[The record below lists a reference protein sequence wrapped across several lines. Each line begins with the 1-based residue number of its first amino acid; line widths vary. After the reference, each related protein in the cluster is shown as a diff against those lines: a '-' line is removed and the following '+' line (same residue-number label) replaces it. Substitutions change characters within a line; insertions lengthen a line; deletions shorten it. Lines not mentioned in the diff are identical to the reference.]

1 MLQALARN
9 SAREMPALR
18 YLALGF
24 IYLAVY
30 VVLDWL
36 SFVDPLGAFGV
47 TPWNPTTGASIAL
60 VLAFGRAF
68 IPWLFI
74 APLLADGLLRHF
86 PLPIHTEIGVVVTL
100 GGTYTA
106 ATWLLTRAGAEF
118 SRGLQSK
125 RDLIWLLG
133 TAAVAALVAATGCV
147 LLLAL
152 TSIIGVEQITR
163 GILEWWVGDMIGIT
177 VMTPFLLIL
186 LSGRRIFPPTPEL
199 ALPFVLM
206 LGALVLIFGSAD
218 SNRSQLFYLLFLPV
232 IWIAVRFGLEA
243 VTGALVIA
251 QVLLII
257 AIQLSAHS
265 DLSITALQILM
276 LVLALTGLIVG
287 MLVTEQRNTQREL
300 WLYREALARVSRVG
314 TLGALTAAIAHE
326 INQPLAAIG
335 NYARVGRQA
344 LKREPFDHAAV
355 ARTTEQIIEQVD
367 RAASVIH
374 WLREFIG
381 SGASRPEVVSV
392 NELIRRPES
401 ACRADLDEH
410 GIRLETL
417 ISRDLPSVMVDRLQI
432 EQVITNI
439 VKNAAEAIAG
449 VGAGDGLIQIEAD
462 MEGDKFIV
470 ISIIDNGPGFEP
482 ILLERP
488 ISPFT
493 TTKTEGMGLG
503 LSLSRSIIESHGGR
517 MTLGG
522 NGAGARVSFTLPAAR
537 TLPSGA
543 II

>member
-1 MLQALARN
+1 MLQAIARN
-9 SAREMPALR
+9 NTREMPAPR
-18 YLALGF
+18 YLAFGF

-47 TPWNPTTGASIAL
+47 TPWNPTTGVSIAL

-86 PLPIHTEIGVVVTL
+86 PLPLDAEIPVIATL

-106 ATWLLTRAGAEF
+106 ATWLLTRADSNF
-118 SRGLQSK
+118 SQELQSK
-125 RDLIWLLG
+125 HDLIWLLG
-133 TAAVAALVAATGCV
+133 TAAVAAVVAATGCV
-147 LLLAL
+147 TLLAL
-152 TSIIGVEQITR
+152 LSIIRTEQIPR

-177 VMTPFLLIL
+177 VMTPFLLLL
-186 LSGRRIFPPTPEL
+186 LSGRRIFPKTPEL
-199 ALPFVLM
+199 LLPFVLM
-206 LGALVLIFGSAD
+206 LGALFLIFGSAD
-218 SNRSQLFYLLFLPV
+218 TNRSQLFYLLFLPV

-243 VTGALVIA
+243 VTGALVVT
-251 QVLLII
+251 QVLLIV
-257 AIQLSAHS
+257 AIQISGHG

-300 WLYREALARVSRVG
+300 WMHREALGRASRVG
-314 TLGALTAAIAHE
+314 TLGALAAAIAHE

-344 LKREPFDHAAV
+344 LKREPVDHAAA
-355 ARTTEQIIEQVD
+355 ARTSEQIIEQVD
-367 RAASVIH
+367 RAAAVIR
-374 WLREFIG
+374 WLRDFIG
-381 SGASRPEVVSV
+381 AGASRLEEVSV
-392 NELIRRPES
+392 NELIRRPKS
-401 ACRADLDEH
+401 VCRAELEEH

-417 ISRDLPSVMVDRLQI
+417 ISRELPSVMVDRLQV
-432 EQVITNI
+432 EQVVINI
-439 VKNAAEAIAG
+439 VKNAAEAIAS
-449 VGAGDGLIQIEAD
+449 VDSDGGRIRIEAD
-462 MEGDKFIV
+462 REGSSFVV
-470 ISIIDNGPGFEP
+470 ISIRDNGPGFEP
-482 ILLERP
+482 VFLERP

-493 TTKTEGMGLG
+493 TTKTGGMGLG

-522 NGAGARVSFTLPAAR
+522 SGAGARVSFTLPVTMA
-537 TLPSGA
+537 PSQSVVT
-543 II
+543 

>member
-1 MLQALARN
+1 MPQALART
-9 SAREMPALR
+9 STRELPAPR

-24 IYLAVY
+24 IYLAIY

-47 TPWNPTTGASIAL
+47 TPWNPTTGVSIAL

-86 PLPIHTEIGVVVTL
+86 PLPIDAEIGVVGTL

-133 TAAVAALVAATGCV
+133 MAAVAAMVAATGCV

-152 TSIIGVEQITR
+152 MSIIRVDQIAR
-163 GILEWWVGDMIGIT
+163 GIQEWWVGDMIGIT
-177 VMTPFLLIL
+177 VMTPFLLVL
-186 LSGRRIFPPTPEL
+186 LSGRRIFPQTPEL

-206 LGALVLIFGSAD
+206 LGALLLIFGSAD
-218 SNRSQLFYLLFLPV
+218 TNRSQLFYLLFLPV

-243 VTGALVIA
+243 VTGALVVT
-251 QVLLII
+251 QVFLIM
-257 AIQLSAHS
+257 AIQVSAHS
-265 DLSITALQILM
+265 DLNITALQILM

-300 WLYREALARVSRVG
+300 WLYREALGRGSRVR
-314 TLGALTAAIAHE
+314 TLGALAAAIAHE

-344 LKREPFDHAAV
+344 LKREPFDHAAMT
-355 ARTTEQIIEQVD
+355 RTTEQIIEQVD

-374 WLREFIG
+374 WLRDFIG
-381 SGASRPEVVSV
+381 TGASRPEMVSV

-417 ISRDLPSVMVDRLQI
+417 IFRDLPSVMVDRLQI

-449 VGAGDGLIQIEAD
+449 AGRGDGRIQIEAD
-462 MEGDKFIV
+462 IEGDNFIV
-470 ISIIDNGPGFEP
+470 ISVTDNGPGFEP
-482 ILLERP
+482 ILLARP

-517 MTLGG
+517 LTLGG
-522 NGAGARVSFTLPAAR
+522 NGGGARVSFTLPVAR
-537 TLPSGA
+537 TLPPGV

>member
-152 TSIIGVEQITR
+152 TSIIGIEQITR

-206 LGALVLIFGSAD
+206 LGSLVLIFGSAD

-243 VTGALVIA
+243 VTGALVTA

>member
-1 MLQALARN
+1 
-9 SAREMPALR
+9 MPALR

-537 TLPSGA
+537 TLPSGT
-543 II
+543 IL